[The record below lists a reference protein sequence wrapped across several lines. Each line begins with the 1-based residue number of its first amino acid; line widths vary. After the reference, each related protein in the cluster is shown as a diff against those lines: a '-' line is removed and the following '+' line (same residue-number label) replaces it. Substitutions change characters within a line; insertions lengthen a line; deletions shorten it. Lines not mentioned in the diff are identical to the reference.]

1 MSLRDEIK
9 QTRPFS
15 SPLEETLLNIVR
27 TAGLLTYAATEVLRP
42 HGLTTTQYNV
52 LRILRG
58 AGAAGLPCGAI
69 AERMITRDSDITRLL
84 DRLGAMHLVVRGRL
98 EQDRRVVTV
107 TLTEKGRQLLEQL
120 DPVVRQMHQDQLGH
134 MDEASLSTLI
144 RGLERARE
152 RALAI
157 TEATSA

>member
-9 QTRPFS
+9 QTRPFTS
-15 SPLEETLLNIVR
+15 SLEEALLNIVR
-27 TAGLLTYAATEVLRP
+27 TAGLLTYAAAEALKP
-42 HGLTTTQYNV
+42 YGLTPTQYNA

-58 AGAAGLPCGAI
+58 AGVAGLPCGAI

-84 DRLGAMHLVVRGRL
+84 DRLGGMQLVERGRL

-107 TLTEKGRQLLEQL
+107 TLTEKGSQLLERL
-120 DPVVRQMHQDQLGH
+120 DPVVRQMHQDRLGH

-152 RALAI
+152 RAMVNN
-157 TEATSA
+157 

>member
-9 QTRPFS
+9 QTRPFTS
-15 SPLEETLLNIVR
+15 SLEEALLNIVR
-27 TAGLLTYAATEVLRP
+27 TAGLLTYAAAEALKP
-42 HGLTTTQYNV
+42 YGLTPTQYNA

-84 DRLGAMHLVVRGRL
+84 DRLGGMQLVERGRL

-107 TLTEKGRQLLEQL
+107 TLTEKGSQLLERL
-120 DPVVRQMHQDQLGH
+120 DPVVRQMHQDRLGH

-152 RALAI
+152 RAMVNN
-157 TEATSA
+157 